1 MLEISLKKPSTKK
14 IREDILYDLIIVGA
28 GPAGFTSAIYA
39 SRSLM
44 KTVIIDSGPA
54 GGLASTT
61 EFLENYPGF
70 PDGISGVE
78 LMSLFQKQAERF
90 GAKLSDNTLIKS
102 VDFSGNEKIVVT
114 DKGTYHSK
122 TVIIAT
128 GTRPKEL
135 GIKGEKK
142 FKGRGISYCA
152 TCDAPL
158 FKNKDIVVIGCG
170 SSGIQEGLYLLQFVK
185 SVTFVEFLP
194 YMTAEPILQ
203 ERIKQKDNV
212 KFLLNHKVVEIMG
225 NEKIE
230 AVKVEDR
237 KSEKENII
245 PTEGI
250 FIYVGLIP
258 NSELFNVEKDQKGYI
273 KADDLL
279 KTNVEG
285 IFVAGDVRKKHLRQI
300 ATAVG
305 DGAVAAFSAKHYLE
319 SKS

>member
-1 MLEISLKKPSTKK
+1 M
-14 IREDILYDLIIVGA
+14 
-28 GPAGFTSAIYA
+28 
-39 SRSLM
+39 
-44 KTVIIDSGPA
+44 
-54 GGLASTT
+54 
-61 EFLENYPGF
+61 
-70 PDGISGVE
+70 
-78 LMSLFQKQAERF
+78 
-90 GAKLSDNTLIKS
+90 
-102 VDFSGNEKIVVT
+102 
-114 DKGTYHSK
+114 
-122 TVIIAT
+122 
-128 GTRPKEL
+128 
-135 GIKGEKK
+135 
-142 FKGRGISYCA
+142 
-152 TCDAPL
+152 
-158 FKNKDIVVIGCG
+158 
-170 SSGIQEGLYLLQFVK
+170 YLLQFVK

-212 KFLLNHKVVEIMG
+212 KFLLNHKVVEIIG

-237 KSEKENII
+237 KSEKENMI
-245 PTEGI
+245 PAEGI